1 MSAGFGE
8 LTWLSMLTEYVK
20 WVELSMLTW
29 LSELSELTGLSLV
42 E

>member
-1 MSAGFGE
+1 MSAWLSE